1 MKKSLLFQFLLVIF
15 ICSNV
20 VATPIPIP
28 LSSFSGTE
36 TVIGFNTIDNA
47 VQISNQF
54 SSDGVIFTGALYGM
68 TNPGDTIL
76 FPNNGNG
83 HIASNWI
90 YPPSGSGIQGNSFT
104 ATFDNIYN
112 KVGFYLKLNGD
123 DAFVTVSFSGTSS
136 GSLTFSSLSQEAIF
150 VGLEEPL
157 GFNNVTMTVAV
168 NETGFFAI
176 DDFRFEG
183 ASVSPPG
190 PSPVPEP
197 CTLLL
202 LSIGIP
208 ALMGLRKNM
217 IH

>member
-1 MKKSLLFQFLLVIF
+1 MKKSFLIQVLLIILL
-15 ICSNV
+15 CSNV
-20 VATPIPIP
+20 VATPIQIP

-36 TVIGFNTIDNA
+36 TVIDFNTINNA
-47 VQISNQF
+47 VPINNQY
-54 SSDGVIFTGALYGM
+54 STEGVIFTGALYGM
-68 TNPGDTIL
+68 TNPGDTIF

-90 YPPSGSGIQGNSFT
+90 YPPSGSGIQGSSFT
-104 ATFDNIYN
+104 ATFDNIFT
-112 KVGFYLKLNGD
+112 KVGFYLELNGD
-123 DAFVTVSFSGTSS
+123 DAFVTVSISGTSS
-136 GSLTFSSLSQEAIF
+136 GSLTFSTLSQEAIF

-157 GFNNVTMTVAV
+157 GFDSVTMTVAA

-183 ASVSPPG
+183 ASISPPG

-197 CTLLL
+197 STLLL

-208 ALMGLRKNM
+208 ALMGLKKM
-217 IH
+217 IR